1 MDAEHDVDQDA
12 APDLTGVVADGSSQ
26 GPTDAPTDDEGA
38 AAPAGGVSL
47 NQVLALLLGVIGL
60 RLGMESLHDNS
71 FFTHLATGRLIFDTG
86 AIPKADPYSFTAF
99 GEPWTVQ
106 SWGAS
111 VIYAAVE
118 DVAGL
123 VGIRVLVGI
132 CSAAVAVLAW
142 KLTRPA
148 EMLAGRLSIAVPVIA
163 IGAGLWVERPL
174 IFSLLFLAAVL
185 FAVEDR
191 LDPIWLLPIMWAWV
205 NVHGSF
211 PIGLMAIGV
220 YLVGRLL
227 DRERPEVEAKA
238 LGWALVGTVLGGLL
252 SPVGPKLLTFPFQL
266 LERREA
272 FSQIVEWQPPEWS
285 EWSER
290 FFAIQLLL
298 AVVLILW
305 RARSWR
311 NIVPVVVF
319 AALSL
324 QSTRNIVHAS
334 IVMIPAM
341 AVAAAGLGTID
352 GRRTLPVLRPIR
364 AVLVALGVV
373 VFGAGLA
380 MPDANLVDYPVEAA
394 EWMRDEGL
402 LDRDAR
408 VVSRDFVGNY
418 LEVRYGPE
426 KVRVYIDDRVDMY
439 PVPLIADYTTLIDP
453 EGDYAAV
460 LERAEATAVLWDTDS
475 DFGDW
480 LEDPVNGWT
489 IVHRD
494 DLWMVAVPT
503 TEA

>member
-1 MDAEHDVDQDA
+1 
-12 APDLTGVVADGSSQ
+12 
-26 GPTDAPTDDEGA
+26 
-38 AAPAGGVSL
+38 
-47 NQVLALLLGVIGL
+47 
-60 RLGMESLHDNS
+60 
-71 FFTHLATGRLIFDTG
+71 
-86 AIPKADPYSFTAF
+86 
-99 GEPWTVQ
+99 
-106 SWGAS
+106 
-111 VIYAAVE
+111 
-118 DVAGL
+118 
-123 VGIRVLVGI
+123 
-132 CSAAVAVLAW
+132 
-142 KLTRPA
+142 
-148 EMLAGRLSIAVPVIA
+148 MLAGRLAIAVPVLA

-191 LDPIWLLPIMWAWV
+191 LDPIWLVPIMWAWV

-211 PIGLMAIGV
+211 PIGIMAIGV

-227 DRERPEVEAKA
+227 DRERPDVEARA

-272 FSQIVEWQPPEWS
+272 FSQIVEWQPPEWA

-305 RARSWR
+305 RWRRWRS
-311 NIVPVVVF
+311 IVPVVVF

-334 IVMIPAM
+334 MIMVPAM
-341 AVAAAGLGTID
+341 AVAAAGLGSVD
-352 GRRTLPVLRPIR
+352 GRTKLAVLRPVR
-364 AVLVALGVV
+364 MVLVALGVI
-373 VFGAGLA
+373 VFGVGLS

-394 EWMRDEGL
+394 AWMRDEGL

-418 LEVRYGPE
+418 LEVRYGPDD
-426 KVRVYIDDRVDMY
+426 VRVYIDDRVDMY
-439 PVPLIADYTTLIDP
+439 PIDLIADYTTLIDP

-480 LEDPVNGWT
+480 LEDPANGWT

-494 DLWMVAVPT
+494 DLWMVAVPAA
-503 TEA
+503 EA